1 MSAVHD
7 EVRGAIDAAA
17 HVLINDPNHDD
28 VTERLMLA
36 RVEVAKRLSDSELLQ
51 MAQTAWYRS
60 QRALRDMQRLNRY
73 ANKSAGM
80 KDDYNRAAGIYRH
93 NTELHEKIMRGQL

>member
-1 MSAVHD
+1 MSAV
-7 EVRGAIDAAA
+7 
-17 HVLINDPNHDD
+17 LS
-28 VTERLMLA
+28 ERPLTA
-36 RVEVAKRLSDSELLQ
+36 EQRLE
-51 MAQTAWYRS
+51 MAQTAWNRA

-93 NTELHEKIMRGQL
+93 NTELHEKTMRGAL